1 MVLLVCFR
9 LLVRKCLIHSHRSA
23 AKDEYNALV
32 LAAREAKER
41 LTGATP
47 LVGACVPALFSTALA
62 RIKMALIPN
71 LTLAEVHGRDDAWTM
86 LVLEHAR

>member
-1 MVLLVCFR
+1 MAWYWTPLGKF
-9 LLVRKCLIHSHRSA
+9 LILPRAHRSSV

-41 LTGATP
+41 LTGVTP

-71 LTLAEVHGRDDAWTM
+71 LTLGEFHGRDGAWTCM
-86 LVLEHAR
+86 DHFGT